1 MPDAA
6 AAAAKT
12 ETAPAAQ
19 ADAGVLSQ
27 PQSQQP
33 QATPAKN
40 DAAPAKADAPIVY
53 DLKLPDGSP
62 LNADTVKQATEMAKK
77 LGLSPAHAQALLIE
91 NSNAIAAQRAA
102 EAKQMADQDAAWQ
115 KELAGDPEVG
125 GPKLAATVTAAKR
138 GFAAAPKDV
147 QALITEGGF
156 QNHPGFIKLFAQLG
170 GLLGEDGMGGKAG
183 GTAPASA
190 AKLYPSM
197 PNP

>member
-6 AAAAKT
+6 ADAAKT

-27 PQSQQP
+27 AQQSQAP
-33 QATPAKN
+33 PAKSE
-40 DAAPAKADAPIVY
+40 APVVY

-62 LNADTVKQATEMAKK
+62 LNADTVKQATELAKK
-77 LGLSPAHAQALLIE
+77 LGLSPAHAQALLVE

-115 KELAGDPEVG
+115 KELAGDPEIG

-138 GFAAAPKDV
+138 GFAAASKDV
-147 QALITEGGF
+147 QDMIVEAGF
-156 QNHPGFIKLFAQLG
+156 QNHPGFIRLFAKLG
-170 GLLGEDGMGGKAG
+170 ALLGEDGMGGKAG
-183 GTAPASA
+183 GTAPATA
-190 AKLYPSM
+190 TTLYPSM